1 MSGQG
6 TFGILQTIS
15 FIFFLHVDLIKF
27 KLNVV
32 FFSRQVALFAAAGSN
47 NSFILKIL
55 EDGGLDTSSDP
66 LLRTTCGEGGHAH
79 ALRACFDEVMNFQL
93 GLKPLMLNSV
103 LE

>member
-1 MSGQG
+1 M
-6 TFGILQTIS
+6 IV
-15 FIFFLHVDLIKF
+15 FLHLDLIEF

-66 LLRTTCGEGGHAH
+66 LLKIHLWQG
-79 ALRACFDEVMNFQL
+79 RACTCFASMFRRGHEL
-93 GLKPLMLNSV
+93 SV
-103 LE
+103 GVETITTEF